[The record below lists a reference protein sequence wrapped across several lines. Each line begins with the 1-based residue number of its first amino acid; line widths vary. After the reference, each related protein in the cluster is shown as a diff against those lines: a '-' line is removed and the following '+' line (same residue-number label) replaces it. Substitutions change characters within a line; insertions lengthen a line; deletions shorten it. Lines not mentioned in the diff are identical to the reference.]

1 MKSLGNLWFSND
13 FDMRA
18 QRSAHDDF
26 VVFCNGL
33 LHFAVLRYKNVTAWY
48 YLTRMAGGAIPAP
61 LAWCKF
67 TFRMDEGPES
77 YANCNAKP
85 TTDNPGGVGVVESNY
100 F

>member
-1 MKSLGNLWFSND
+1 MMTLWCFLQGIIDICCLKIKKCARMVLFDREEGGGRYRGSL
-13 FDMRA
+13 
-18 QRSAHDDF
+18 
-26 VVFCNGL
+26 
-33 LHFAVLRYKNVTAWY
+33 AWY
-48 YLTRMAGGAIPAP
+48 E
-61 LAWCKF
+61 F

>member
-1 MKSLGNLWFSND
+1 MAL
-13 FDMRA
+13 
-18 QRSAHDDF
+18 
-26 VVFCNGL
+26 
-33 LHFAVLRYKNVTAWY
+33 FAKD
-48 YLTRMAGGAIPAP
+48 GGGGSIPAR
-61 LAWCKF
+61 LAWNEF